1 MLGDIPLAVRA
12 ICGQESPTVGS
23 HGWQAGDVRVMPC
36 GSQIAGGR
44 QRLRQQGSVRREP
57 GNRGGIVEPEPV
69 FRAERSVTASIY
81 EMKMSRY

>member
-1 MLGDIPLAVRA
+1 MLGDIPPAVRA

-57 GNRGGIVEPEPV
+57 GNRGGIGEPEPV
-69 FRAERSVTASIY
+69 FRAERSVTARIY
-81 EMKMSRY
+81 EMKMSGY